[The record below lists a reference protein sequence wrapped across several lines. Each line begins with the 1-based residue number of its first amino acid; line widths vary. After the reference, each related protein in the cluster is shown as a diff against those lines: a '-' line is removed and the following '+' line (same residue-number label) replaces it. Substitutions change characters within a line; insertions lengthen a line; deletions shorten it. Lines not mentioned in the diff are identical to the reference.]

1 MNAAVNAF
9 FLIFKLLS
17 LYFWL
22 FHSSACAGGKAGS
35 FRRTAAVRHID
46 RGQK

>member
-9 FLIFKLLS
+9 FLIFKLLFGCFT
-17 LYFWL
+17 LL
-22 FHSSACAGGKAGS
+22 PVQAEKAGS